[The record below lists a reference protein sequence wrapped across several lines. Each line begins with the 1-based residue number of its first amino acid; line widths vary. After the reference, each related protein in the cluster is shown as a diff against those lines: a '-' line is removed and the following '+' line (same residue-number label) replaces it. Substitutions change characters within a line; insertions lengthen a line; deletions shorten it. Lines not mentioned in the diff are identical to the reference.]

1 MNFLTK
7 KSVYPKLA
15 FCLALLFG
23 FNIFFPAI
31 SYALTSG
38 PTQPEVQSF
47 TPAGVSDMV
56 DPFSGDFSYNIPL
69 FELPGP
75 NGGYPFNL
83 AYQAGVG
90 MDQEASWVG
99 LGWNLNVGAIN
110 RQVRGLPDEFKGD
123 LVKVEESMKD
133 NITIG
138 IKGGANF
145 EILGAHSANANSSLY
160 YNNYTGL
167 GISYGVGA
175 NFALTKNAKASF
187 SLGNDSQSGPSMN
200 TNVSLSASSKKVNG
214 GFNLGIGYSSRS
226 GLSDLN
232 LGVSGGRT
240 NKNINSS
247 ISTSAISFAN
257 PSYLPTISTPMK
269 TDNWNFS
276 GKFGLGAVTYVNGE
290 VEGFYTRQKIAEPIT
305 NTKAY
310 GYLHAEQR
318 PDDALADF
326 NREKDGMVTKETP
339 FLSMPQL
346 TYDVYSVQAQGISA
360 TYRPWRSDMGV
371 VSDPKQIEKSRA
383 RALGGDLS
391 VFFEHGGIQG
401 NYSPTTNASGAWGSF
416 NRPAILPVLPIPSL
430 VENLG
435 FQTSSNPLYEPYYF
449 APVGETTTMELA
461 DFAAIG
467 GAQALQSDLSGTQL
481 SNNAGINYT
490 VNNTANRERVSRNLS
505 VLPITNKDLNNTD
518 VLPEYTISYFDDYQH
533 PETPNDV
540 EPTSYVRQRPSH
552 HIAGMTST
560 TTEGMRYVFGLP
572 AYVNEQSDYLF
583 TVVNG
588 LEGEPCKSNVDVLSY
603 LDNGEKKVV
612 HKPNQ
617 TNDTNISNKLRQ
629 TDQQLKI
636 TTTPSYPHAFLLT
649 SILGPDYVDSDG
661 IRGVTPNDE
670 GYHVNFQYQRVS
682 TDYRWRAPYFGANY
696 SAGYD
701 YTIQDDKGSF
711 TTGTKE
717 IFYIRKAETKSHVA
731 IFDIHKRED
740 GRGANIIQN
749 KGDGINNNH
758 FSYKLKRIKLYTR
771 EAYETNGN
779 PIKTIYFDYDYN
791 TENNKDTDPYND
803 DDDGYFL
810 CKETENSSRGK
821 LTLTG
826 VRISYGDSKRGD
838 INPYVFRYNGLNPNY
853 DTYNQDRWG
862 NFRDNMSGCKKTKF
876 PYVDQTQNRKDYHD
890 KNASAWNL
898 TNIELPSGGEIEVT
912 YEADDYGYVQ
922 NKKAMQM
929 VEIAS
934 VGQTPISSDK
944 ATLSDTRN
952 KVFFKLKESIPK
964 SSVTSSKAE
973 AKKYIDTQTNQ
984 LYFNIDIDLRDNLK
998 EQVRGYADIKDYDL
1012 YDDGSSI
1019 YQYGYVEVDNITVG
1033 NHTVHP
1039 FTLAAWQHVQFNA
1052 PKLMTM
1058 YNNHPDKGGI
1068 VDQIRSLMATMTMQ
1082 NIIVDFYGQAK
1093 NKQWGRQL
1101 KLSESWIR
1109 LNVPDLQK
1117 IGGGHRVKQITYKD
1131 NWVHEGT
1138 IGASVYGQ
1146 VYDYTHYDNE
1156 LKQQVS
1162 SGVAT
1167 YEPMVGSDENA
1178 LRYAKKYKKT
1188 TVGIKDQ
1195 YLFSEVP
1202 INESYFPGASVG
1214 YAKVTVRSLPNAAQ
1228 EGIETNVNLPNG
1240 IMFSTSATSVSEFYT
1255 AKDYPIITSYTD
1267 KRMDESKKLVP
1278 VPPIAIVQGT
1288 ETVATQGYTIE
1299 LNDMHGK
1306 PKRMASYP
1314 QEVQE
1319 GQAVTLWDKPIN
1331 WTEYYYQNDK
1341 RIVDGK
1347 EVNVL
1352 NNECSTLRQDDG
1364 SEDLTLNDNKKN
1376 RLVGVNY
1383 EFFGDSRE
1391 YITLSR
1397 SYGIEGNADII
1408 PPITII
1414 PSILPDYSEATSEF
1428 RSLVFNKII
1437 QRSGIISS
1445 VKAYDGS
1452 AILETKNLLWD
1463 AQTGQVL
1470 LTQVN
1475 NNFDNPLFSYT
1486 ILAHPYYEGMGP
1498 AYTNIGLR
1506 LENIQGSFANDASQ
1520 IFTTTS
1526 NQIGTNVM
1534 NTLIEGDEFILYDG
1548 NNRYRTVLVSKVNGT
1563 LSFYIESRGGASL
1576 SSNYNLME
1584 KLFLYRSGHRNLLS
1598 APAANITTLMDPVS
1612 NVNENR
1618 RRANIDDII
1627 LQIPTNC
1634 QD

>member
-7 KSVYPKLA
+7 KSIYPKLA

-38 PTQPEVQSF
+38 PTQPETQSF

-83 AYQAGVG
+83 AYQSGVG

-123 LVKVEESMKD
+123 EVVVEESMKD

-138 IKGGANF
+138 VKGASKAELFGIHPAN
-145 EILGAHSANANSSLY
+145 LNYSLY

-167 GISYGVGA
+167 GISYGIGA
-175 NFALTKNAKASF
+175 NFALAKNSRATASF
-187 SLGNDSQSGPSMN
+187 SLGNDSQSGASMN
-200 TNVSLSASSKKVNG
+200 TSVSLSAASEKVNG

-232 LGVSGGRT
+232 LGVSGGRSD
-240 NKNINSS
+240 KNINSS

-257 PSYLPTISTPMK
+257 PSYLPTISTPM
-269 TDNWNFS
+269 TTNNWNFS
-276 GKFGLGAVTYVNGE
+276 GKIGAGAGFYANGE
-290 VEGFYTRQKIAEPIT
+290 IEGFYSRQKIAEPV
-305 NTKAY
+305 TKTHAY
-310 GYLHAEQR
+310 GYLHAEKR
-318 PDDALADF
+318 EASDLADF
-326 NREKDGMVTKETP
+326 NREKDGMVTQETP
-339 FLSMPQL
+339 FLAMPQL
-346 TYDVYSVQAQGISA
+346 TYDIYSVQAQGISA

-383 RALGGDLS
+383 RALGGDIT
-391 VFFEHGGIQG
+391 VFAEHGGIQA

-416 NRPAILPVLPIPSL
+416 TRPAILPLLPTPSL
-430 VENLG
+430 ATTLG
-435 FQTSSNPLYEPYYF
+435 FLQPSSTNPLYEPYYF

-467 GAQALQSDLSGTQL
+467 DAQALQPNLGGTQL
-481 SNNAGINYT
+481 SNNAGVNYSIS
-490 VNNTANRERVSRNLS
+490 NTTTRERTARNLS
-505 VLPITNKDLNNTD
+505 VLPITNKDINNTN
-518 VLPEYTISYFDDYQH
+518 VLPEYTISYFNEWQNPDAGNTIAPIPYDR
-533 PETPNDV
+533 N
-540 EPTSYVRQRPSH
+540 RPDH

-588 LEGEPCKSNVDVLSY
+588 DECESKVDVLSY
-603 LDNGEKKVV
+603 LDNNEKKVL

-617 TNDTNISNKLRQ
+617 TSNESISKKLRQ
-629 TDQQLKI
+629 TDQQLKV
-636 TTTPSYPHAFLLT
+636 TTTPAHPHAFLLT

-682 TDYRWRAPYFGANY
+682 TNYRWRAPYFGANY
-696 SAGYD
+696 SPGYD

-731 IFDIHKRED
+731 IFDIQQRQD
-740 GRGANIIQN
+740 GRGAKVIQN
-749 KGDGINNNH
+749 GVSDANGVH
-758 FSYKLKRIKLYTR
+758 YSYKLEKIRLYTR
-771 EAYETNGN
+771 EAYENNGK
-779 PIKTIYFDYDYN
+779 PIKTIDFDYDYSLCPKV
-791 TENNKDTDPYND
+791 ENNFS
-803 DDDGYFL
+803 GG
-810 CKETENSSRGK
+810 GK
-821 LTLTG
+821 LTLKS
-826 VRISYGDSKRGD
+826 VRISYGDSRRGD
-838 INPYVFRYNGLNPNY
+838 INPYIFKYNGLNPQY

-876 PYVDQTQNRKDYHD
+876 PYVDQTLSREKHNE
-890 KNASAWNL
+890 NASAWNL

-929 VEIAS
+929 VEIVS
-934 VGQTPISSDK
+934 VGQSPISTDK
-944 ATLSDTRN
+944 STLSDSRN

-964 SSVTSSKAE
+964 SSITDSKIE
-973 AKKYIDTQTNQ
+973 ARKYIDTRTNQ
-984 LYFNIDIDLRDNLK
+984 LYFNIDIALRDALY

-1012 YDDGSSI
+1012 YDDGSSV

-1033 NHTVHP
+1033 NRSIHP

-1052 PKLMTM
+1052 PKLLTM
-1058 YNNHPDKGGI
+1058 YNSHPDKGNI
-1068 VDQIRSLMATMTMQ
+1068 IDQITSLLATISMQ

-1093 NKQWGRQL
+1093 QKQWGRNL
-1101 KLSESWIR
+1101 NLNESWVR

-1117 IGGGHRVKQITYKD
+1117 IGGGHRVKQIVYKD

-1138 IGASVYGQ
+1138 TGASVYGQ
-1146 VYDYTHYDNE
+1146 VYDYTHYDTE

-1178 LRYAKKYKKT
+1178 LRYAKKYKKE

-1214 YAKVTVRSLPNAAQ
+1214 YAKVTVRSLPNAVQ
-1228 EGIETNVNLPNG
+1228 EGIMMTNVNIPNG

-1267 KRMDESKKLVP
+1267 KRMDENKKLVP

-1288 ETVATQGYTIE
+1288 ETVATQGYSIE

-1314 QEVQE
+1314 QEIRGNE
-1319 GQAVTLWDKPIN
+1319 AVTLWDKPIN

-1364 SEDLTLNDNKKN
+1364 SADLSLNDNMKN

-1397 SYGIEGNADII
+1397 SYGVEANADGLLPWII
-1408 PPITII
+1408 PN
-1414 PSILPDYSEATSEF
+1414 ILPDYSESTSEF
-1428 RSLVFNKII
+1428 RSLVFNKIV

-1498 AYTNIGLR
+1498 AYHNIGLR
-1506 LENIQGSFANDASQ
+1506 LDGLVGNFDRSNS
-1520 IFTTTS
+1520 IFS
-1526 NQIGTNVM
+1526 VFVGNNAGEISPIVLNS
-1534 NTLIEGDEFILYDG
+1534 LIEGDEFIVHEGSL
-1548 NNRYRTVLVSKVNGT
+1548 RYRAVITSISENLPREV
-1563 LSFYIESRGGASL
+1563 SFYIEGGSWSDERITL
-1576 SSNYNLME
+1576 KE
-1584 KLFLYRSGHRNLLS
+1584 LFLYRSGRRNLLG
-1598 APAANITTLMDPVS
+1598 APVANITALQNPTSMYDNNRQSLHLLNTLKK
-1612 NVNENR
+1612 
-1618 RRANIDDII
+1618 
-1627 LQIPTNC
+1627 PTNC
-1634 QD
+1634 QE